1 MMTAV
6 DASHPK
12 NIAIGAGIGVKSI
25 GSTAG
30 AIQKTSIMMRS
41 HNAM

>member
-6 DASHPK
+6 DPSHPQ

-25 GSTAG
+25 GSSAR
-30 AIQKTSIMMRS
+30 AIQKTSIMIRS
-41 HNAM
+41 HKAM